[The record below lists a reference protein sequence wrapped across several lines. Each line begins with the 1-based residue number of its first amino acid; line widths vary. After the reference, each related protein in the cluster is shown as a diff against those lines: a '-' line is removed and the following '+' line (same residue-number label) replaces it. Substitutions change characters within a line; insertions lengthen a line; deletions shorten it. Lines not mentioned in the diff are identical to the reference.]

1 MDSLSY
7 KVIDQQRGGLRAK
20 DNTAYRK
27 DAVRV
32 RNDQRDS
39 EKFCSIFWWSISRAT
54 DQFERLVIA
63 TVK

>member
-7 KVIDQQRGGLRAK
+7 KVIDQQRGGLGAK
-20 DNTAYRK
+20 DNTACRK

-39 EKFCSIFWWSISRAT
+39 EKFCFIAWWFISRAT
-54 DQFERLVIA
+54 DQF
-63 TVK
+63 